1 MPRSPRTKAAT
12 ARTGPPRVARE
23 RAPKPVV
30 PEAAEVVEPG
40 AVLAPIP
47 PPPPIPKSFWKRVGR
62 TIRFI
67 VSHRLYTWRYWILA
81 ARFIR
86 FKITHPHIK
95 TEGFIFMGPK
105 VEIYA
110 RRGYGRLTI
119 GRWCWIGKG
128 NAIRCHEGNL
138 RIGDKVVFG
147 AKNTINCYLDIE
159 IGSDCIFADWIYVC
173 DFDHKYD
180 DLTTTIKKQGIVK
193 SPVKIGRDC
202 WIGEKSTILRGVT
215 VGEGSIIASHALVNR
230 DMPPLSI
237 IGGVPGRVLKRRGQS
252 VQRGT

>member
-1 MPRSPRTKAAT
+1 MEDPRPFIHDPAGETQ
-12 ARTGPPRVARE
+12 
-23 RAPKPVV
+23 PVI
-30 PEAAEVVEPG
+30 PEAGETAVVEGPQ
-40 AVLAPIP
+40 LAPVP
-47 PPPPIPKSFWKRVGR
+47 PPPPIPRSFVVRVGR

-67 VSHRLYTWRYWILA
+67 WSHRLYTWRYWILA
-81 ARFIR
+81 GRFIR
-86 FKITHPHIK
+86 FKILHPHIK
-95 TEGFIFMGPK
+95 TEGFIFLGPK
-105 VEIYA
+105 VDVYC

-180 DLTTTIKKQGIVK
+180 DLNIPIKKQGIVK

-202 WIGEKSTILRGVT
+202 WIGEKSTVLRGVT
-215 VGEGSIIASHALVNR
+215 IGEGSVVASHALVNR
-230 DMPPLSI
+230 DVPPRSI
-237 IGGVPGRVLKRRGQS
+237 VGGVPAKVLKTRTGQA
-252 VQRGT
+252 QRGT